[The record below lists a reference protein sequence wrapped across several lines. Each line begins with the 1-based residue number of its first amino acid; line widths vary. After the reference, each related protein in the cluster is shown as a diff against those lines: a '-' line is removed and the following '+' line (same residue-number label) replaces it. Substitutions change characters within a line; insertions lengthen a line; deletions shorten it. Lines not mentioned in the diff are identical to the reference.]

1 MSNTKLI
8 VAAVTGIS
16 LIGAGLV
23 VRAKKLKAKHAEAS
37 AELKEKA
44 VDAVAAN
51 KEAQPVQPSSEQP
64 LEAMNNAQ

>member
-23 VRAKKLKAKHAEAS
+23 VRAKKLKAKHTEA
-37 AELKEKA
+37 AAALKEKA
-44 VDAVAAN
+44 TAAVSEN
-51 KEAQPVQPSSEQP
+51 PINETVQKETASSEP
-64 LEAMNNAQ
+64 LSTAL